1 MGMGHKYA
9 KMGMGM
15 GRVHVTMG
23 MGTATFSC
31 VRTNIR
37 ILHVTWPGTFVY
49 FDYKQKWTAE
59 CLHFEHL
66 SSFDYSVINVIH

>member
-23 MGTATFSC
+23 MGTATISC
-31 VRTNIR
+31 VYTNIR
-37 ILHVTWPGTFVY
+37 ILHVTWY
-49 FDYKQKWTAE
+49 FCVLRLQTKVD
-59 CLHFEHL
+59 
-66 SSFDYSVINVIH
+66 S